1 MLSSLPSLS
10 RLSHIADSPQSQQA
24 NQYSTQI
31 MSSSNQV
38 QPYFPGQVGAPAQQG
53 VYPQLPG
60 TQPYLQTSYNPY
72 GGSAP
77 GVGPVGAPI
86 PQNQTLSQPFA
97 PAPGAVG
104 QPYPSQPV
112 AQWNRYLT
120 PLQAPQSLESVSKD
134 EDPIYGPLG
143 RARGK
148 IERGLRGDVDI
159 SADLEEKL
167 GPTARE

>member
-10 RLSHIADSPQSQQA
+10 RLSHIADSSHSQQA
-24 NQYSTQI
+24 NQYPTHI

-38 QPYFPGQVGAPAQQG
+38 QPYVPGQVGAPQQG
-53 VYPQLPG
+53 IYPQLPG
-60 TQPYLQTSYNPY
+60 TQPYPQTSYNPY

-77 GVGPVGAPI
+77 GLGAVGAPI
-86 PQNQTLSQPFA
+86 PQGQPLSQPFA
-97 PAPGAVG
+97 PSSGAVG

-112 AQWNRYLT
+112 TQWNRYLT

-134 EDPIYGPLG
+134 EDPIYGPLE

-148 IERGLRGDVDI
+148 IDRGLRGDVDI
-159 SADLEEKL
+159 SGDLEEKL

>member
-10 RLSHIADSPQSQQA
+10 RLSHIADSSHSQQA

-31 MSSSNQV
+31 MPSSNQV
-38 QPYFPGQVGAPAQQG
+38 QPYLSGQVGVPVQQG

-60 TQPYLQTSYNPY
+60 TQPYPQTPYNPY
-72 GGSAP
+72 GGTAP
-77 GVGPVGAPI
+77 GMGTVGATI
-86 PQNQTLSQPFA
+86 SQNQALSQPFA
-97 PAPGAVG
+97 PGSGAVG

-112 AQWNRYLT
+112 AQWNRYIT

-143 RARGK
+143 RASGK
-148 IERGLRGDVDI
+148 VERGLRGDVDI

-167 GPTARE
+167 GPSARE